1 MLFVVSLTD
10 TYIIKKSVPKA
21 VQTVN
26 SITTFDS
33 TKESLLDLLKS
44 IKEGKTQLPDF
55 QRGWVWDD
63 EHIKSLLAS
72 ISLSYPIGAVMM
84 LQTGNGEVR
93 FKPRLVE
100 GVTLQNP
107 PEPERLILDGQQRLT
122 SLFQSLF
129 SGQPVVTRDS
139 RGKEIK
145 RWYYLDINKA
155 LDPTIDREEAIVS
168 LPEDKKIRNFRGEI
182 VEDYSTTEKE
192 CQAEL
197 LPLSLVFD
205 FSALTNWQMRYFQ
218 VDAHAMQERV
228 SKWNELLQQV
238 IQRFQQYQVPLIL
251 LRKENPKEAV
261 CQVFE
266 KVNTGGVSLTA
277 FELLT
282 ATYAADDFN
291 LRKDWNSRIK
301 RIRKFQVLE
310 SVENTDFLQTVTLL
324 ATYSRKK
331 QNPDVAVSCK
341 RKDVL
346 RLPLSEYQTW
356 AEVATQGFEKA
367 AKFLYSQKIFSARDL
382 PYRTQ
387 LVPLAA
393 IFSVL
398 GDLADN
404 DGVRTKLAQWY
415 WCGVLGELYGSAIET
430 RFARDLQE
438 VLAWIDGGET
448 PSTVQE
454 ANFSSSRLLTLRK
467 RISAAYKGI
476 SALLLRDGA
485 LDFRSGETID
495 LQMYFDERIDIHHI
509 FPRAYCQEK
518 GIDTRKCDCIV
529 NKTPLSAKT
538 NRMIG
543 GKSPGAYLEKL
554 QKTAGITEERMKEI
568 LNSHLINY
576 EAMKLNDFETFFNL
590 RYNALLDRI
599 EKAMGK
605 QINRDYPLDN
615 PISFDDMED
624 DVESGEIEV

>member
-1 MLFVVSLTD
+1 M
-10 TYIIKKSVPKA
+10 
-21 VQTVN
+21 N

-84 LQTGNGEVR
+84 LQTGNEEVR

-218 VDAHAMQERV
+218 VDANAMQERM

-301 RIRKFQVLE
+301 RIRKFKVLE

-543 GKSPGAYLEKL
+543 GKSPSAYLEKL

-624 DVESGEIEV
+624 DVESSEIEV

>member
-1 MLFVVSLTD
+1 MN
-10 TYIIKKSVPKA
+10 SV
-21 VQTVN
+21 
-26 SITTFDS
+26 TTFDS
-33 TKESLLDLLKS
+33 TKESLLDLLRS

-63 EHIKSLLAS
+63 EHIRSLLAS

-84 LQTGNGEVR
+84 LQTGNDEVR

-129 SGQPVVTRDS
+129 SEQPVVTRDS

-182 VEDYSTTEKE
+182 VEDYSTMEKE
-192 CQAEL
+192 CKAEL

-205 FSALTNWQMRYFQ
+205 FSALTNWQMCYFQ
-218 VDAHAMQERV
+218 IDINTMQERM
-228 SKWNELLQQV
+228 SKWNQLLQQV

-282 ATYAADDFN
+282 ATYAAEDFN
-291 LRKDWNSRIK
+291 LRQDWASRLK
-301 RIRKFQVLE
+301 RIRKFKVLE

-346 RLPLSEYQTW
+346 RLPLCDYQTW

-404 DGVRTKLAQWY
+404 DGVRSKLAQWY
-415 WCGVLGELYGSAIET
+415 WCGVLGELYGSAVET

-438 VLAWIDGGET
+438 VLAWIDGVGT
-448 PSTVQE
+448 PSTVQD
-454 ANFSSSRLLTLRK
+454 ANFSPSRLLTLRT
-467 RISAAYKGI
+467 RNSAAYKGI
-476 SALLLRDGA
+476 SALLLREGA

-509 FPRAYCQEK
+509 FPRAYCQER
-518 GIDTRKCDCIV
+518 GIEPRKCDCIV

-543 GKSPGAYLEKL
+543 GKSPNAYLERL

-568 LNSHLINY
+568 LNSHVINY

-605 QINRDYPLDN
+605 QINRDNTLDN
-615 PISFDDMED
+615 TINLDDIEDDMESSD
-624 DVESGEIEV
+624 IEV

>member
-1 MLFVVSLTD
+1 
-10 TYIIKKSVPKA
+10 
-21 VQTVN
+21 VN
-26 SITTFDS
+26 SVTTFDS
-33 TKESLLDLLKS
+33 TKESLLDLLRS

-63 EHIKSLLAS
+63 EHIRSLLAS

-84 LQTGNGEVR
+84 LQTGNDEVR

-129 SGQPVVTRDS
+129 SGQPVVTRDP
-139 RGKEIK
+139 RGKVIK

-155 LDPTIDREEAIVS
+155 LDSTTDREEAIIS
-168 LPEDKKIRNFRGEI
+168 LPEDKKTRNFRGEI
-182 VEDYSTTEKE
+182 VEDYSTIEKE
-192 CQAEL
+192 CEAEL

-218 VDAHAMQERV
+218 ADINAMQARMN
-228 SKWNELLQQV
+228 KWNQLLQQV

-282 ATYAADDFN
+282 ATYAAEDFN
-291 LRKDWNSRIK
+291 LRQDWASRLK
-301 RIRKFQVLE
+301 RIHKFKVLE

-324 ATYSRKK
+324 ATYTRKK

-346 RLPLSEYQTW
+346 RLSLSDYQTW
-356 AEVATQGFEKA
+356 AELATQGFEKA

-404 DGVRTKLAQWY
+404 DGIRSKLAQWY
-415 WCGVLGELYGSAIET
+415 WCGVLGELYGSAVET
-430 RFARDLQE
+430 KFAKDLCQ
-438 VLAWIDGGET
+438 D
-448 PSTVQE
+448 
-454 ANFSSSRLLTLRK
+454 RLKIPQNK
-467 RISAAYKGI
+467 RLKIP
-476 SALLLRDGA
+476 
-485 LDFRSGETID
+485 
-495 LQMYFDERIDIHHI
+495 Q
-509 FPRAYCQEK
+509 
-518 GIDTRKCDCIV
+518 
-529 NKTPLSAKT
+529 
-538 NRMIG
+538 
-543 GKSPGAYLEKL
+543 
-554 QKTAGITEERMKEI
+554 
-568 LNSHLINY
+568 
-576 EAMKLNDFETFFNL
+576 
-590 RYNALLDRI
+590 
-599 EKAMGK
+599 
-605 QINRDYPLDN
+605 
-615 PISFDDMED
+615 
-624 DVESGEIEV
+624 

>member
-1 MLFVVSLTD
+1 
-10 TYIIKKSVPKA
+10 
-21 VQTVN
+21 VN

-84 LQTGNGEVR
+84 LQTGNEEVR

-301 RIRKFQVLE
+301 RIRKFKVLE

-543 GKSPGAYLEKL
+543 GKSPSAYLEKL

-615 PISFDDMED
+615 PISFDDIED
-624 DVESGEIEV
+624 DVESSEIEV

>member
-1 MLFVVSLTD
+1 MN
-10 TYIIKKSVPKA
+10 SV
-21 VQTVN
+21 
-26 SITTFDS
+26 TTFDS
-33 TKESLLDLLKS
+33 TKESLLDLLRS
-44 IKEGKTQLPDF
+44 IKEGMTQLPDF

-63 EHIKSLLAS
+63 EHIRSLLAS

-84 LQTGNGEVR
+84 LQTGNDEVR

-129 SGQPVVTRDS
+129 AGKPVITRDP

-155 LDPTIDREEAIVS
+155 LDSTIDREEAIVG

-182 VEDYSTTEKE
+182 VEDFSTMERE
-192 CQAEL
+192 CEAEL
-197 LPLSLVFD
+197 FPLFLVFD
-205 FSALTNWQMRYFQ
+205 LNALTDWQMCYIRTNI
-218 VDAHAMQERV
+218 DAMQERMN
-228 SKWNELLQQV
+228 KWTQLLQQV

-282 ATYAADDFN
+282 ATYAAEDFN
-291 LRKDWNSRIK
+291 LRQDWAGRQK
-301 RIRKFQVLE
+301 RIQKFKVLE
-310 SVENTDFLQTVTLL
+310 SIENTDFLQTVTLL

-331 QNPDVAVSCK
+331 QSSVVAVSCK

-346 RLPLSEYQTW
+346 RLTLSDYKNW
-356 AEVATQGFEKA
+356 AELATQGYEKV
-367 AKFLYSQKIFSARDL
+367 AKFLYAQKIFSARDL

-387 LVPLAA
+387 TVPLAA
-393 IFSVL
+393 IFAVL
-398 GDLADN
+398 GDHADN
-404 DGVRTKLAQWY
+404 DGVRSKLAQWY
-415 WCGVLGELYGSAIET
+415 WCGVLGELYGSAVET
-430 RFARDLQE
+430 RFAKDLPE
-438 VLAWIDGGET
+438 VIAWIEGGET
-448 PSTVQE
+448 PTTVQD
-454 ANFSSSRLLTLRK
+454 ANFSPSRLLTLRT
-467 RISAAYKGI
+467 RNSAAYKGI
-476 SALLLRDGA
+476 SALLLREGA
-485 LDFRSGETID
+485 LDFRSGETVD
-495 LQMYFDERIDIHHI
+495 LQKYFDESIDIHHI
-509 FPRAYCQEK
+509 FPRAYCVEK
-518 GIDTRKCDCIV
+518 GIEPRKYDCIV

-543 GKSPGAYLEKL
+543 GNSPSTYLERL
-554 QKTAGITEERMKEI
+554 QKNAGIAKERMNEI
-568 LNSHLINY
+568 LNSHVINY
-576 EAMKLNDFETFFNL
+576 EAMKLNDFEKFFNF

-605 QINRDYPLDN
+605 QINRDNTLDN
-615 PISFDDMED
+615 AVSLDETEDDMENSD
-624 DVESGEIEV
+624 IEV

>member
-1 MLFVVSLTD
+1 VSLTD
-10 TYIIKKSVPKA
+10 TFIIEKSVPKA

-84 LQTGNGEVR
+84 LQTGNEEVR

-218 VDAHAMQERV
+218 VDANAMQERM

-301 RIRKFQVLE
+301 RIRKFKVLE

-404 DGVRTKLAQWY
+404 DGVRAKLAQWY